1 MSTTPTS
8 FSHLDDGMRIGSS
21 NTSLIGYYTHI
32 PHILT
37 IKLEIANTI
46 IDNMISHY
54 NRYQVGDYR
63 EALKDLHSLKE
74 QYNKQEESDGCEKWY
89 PIPYSREHITLL
101 LNLINATDVFNA
113 LVKKILVNDLSDVIE
128 TRDTRQ
134 YLDVINARKALRKFY
149 KKELQGLTRV
159 E

>member
-21 NTSLIGYYTHI
+21 NTDRIGYYTHI
-32 PHILT
+32 PHILM
-37 IKLEIANTI
+37 IRLANVNTI
-46 IDNMISHY
+46 IDNLISEY
-54 NRYQVGDYR
+54 NRYQVGDYQ

-74 QYNKQEESDGCEKWY
+74 HYNSQEKRNDCEKWY
-89 PIPYSREHITLL
+89 PIPYSREHTTLL
-101 LNLINATDVFNA
+101 LNLINVTDAFNA
-113 LVKKILVNDLSDVIE
+113 LVKKIIANDLGDVIE

-149 KKELQGLTRV
+149 KKELQGLTHV

>member
-8 FSHLDDGMRIGSS
+8 LSHLDDASLGSG
-21 NTSLIGYYTHI
+21 NNIFIGYYTHI
-32 PHILT
+32 PHILMT
-37 IKLEIANTI
+37 KFTNANTI
-46 IDNMISHY
+46 IDDMISHY

-63 EALKDLHSLKE
+63 EALKDLHSLRDH
-74 QYNKQEESDGCEKWY
+74 YNSQEESTNCGRRY
-89 PIPYSREHITLL
+89 PIPHCREHITLL
-101 LNLINATDVFNA
+101 LNLINATDTFNA
-113 LVKKILVNDLSDVIE
+113 LVKKIFANDLSDVIE